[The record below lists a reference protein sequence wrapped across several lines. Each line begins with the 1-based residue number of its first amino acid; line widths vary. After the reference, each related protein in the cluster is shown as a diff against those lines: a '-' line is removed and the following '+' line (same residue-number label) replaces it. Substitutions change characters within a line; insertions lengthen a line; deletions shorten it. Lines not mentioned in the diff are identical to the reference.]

1 MLDFL
6 RRYQRYFFIVIAIVI
21 VISFS
26 FFGTQATLNAPQKIK
41 DRPIGQAVDG
51 SKIMERK
58 VGQMSRFLSTD
69 RSDFSLVERG
79 AMPNYF
85 NDGVIRKDL
94 LGTGVGILLVNAY
107 FNDLKKEL
115 EERMIRHKEF
125 RPYCHPTAPFISAQN
140 LWAQVLPAQKTN
152 LERFLNEVEE
162 MNPDTFAL
170 LVDLYLGESAFP
182 PSTLREYLMF
192 QQKHYDWIEEDPSLA
207 RANLNLFQCRHVQDW
222 FGSRFVELSAQFIIN
237 AALIAK
243 ERGYKVSYEEARV
256 DLIRHG
262 YESLQAVMRKMEI
275 SEEEIANLWKQQL
288 HVLGMSEKEAVEAW
302 QQVMLFRRLFKDV
315 GGAVFVDPHVYQT
328 FYSFASKTADAD
340 LYHLPKEL
348 EIKDFCALM
357 KLEFYLDQVA
367 KNREAGVMLPQN
379 FDEIAV
385 IKKRCPELVEK
396 RFLVEIAEVSI
407 GEIALSV
414 SLKETWEWQLEK
426 ENYELLEKEFP
437 KLAVKNGTDE
447 ESYFAALESLEP
459 ELRNQIDTFSRKAL
473 VRTHPKWIEN
483 ALDQKHMTLR
493 KLSFSKEEELSHLL
507 SVAALK
513 GELEVNPEALEARR
527 KLELYT
533 ADGEVYCR
541 FHVLDRDLNE
551 TVLSFAEAEER
562 GILDSLL
569 EAHLE
574 EAYPTERKKN
584 PPLFKTEGGEWKP
597 FPEVRTDV
605 GRYVYADL
613 LKNIEAAVVKL
624 RVQLPGDRYEDLDGF
639 YPHYRLFSHMYT
651 AEREIRRLG
660 DESLFLKG
668 KALPSEE
675 GRLPNKEPLDTQ
687 WALIKENKVFKNHEK
702 SPWFDSEIFAM
713 VEQSWSGVKASE
725 RGDLFFFQ
733 LKEKAVPSGNFETE
747 MEQGQAILSKE
758 AECSLMAE
766 VVDRL
771 KQTEAIHLS
780 YDRAQRS

>member
-6 RRYQRYFFIVIAIVI
+6 RRYQRYFFIVIAVVI

-41 DRPIGQAVDG
+41 DKPIGEAVDG
-51 SKIMERK
+51 SKIMEHK
-58 VGQMSRFLSTD
+58 VAQMAHFLSTD
-69 RSDFSLVERG
+69 RGDLSLLERG
-79 AMPNYF
+79 VMPNYF

-94 LGTGVGILLVNAY
+94 LGTGIGVLLANAY
-107 FNDLKKEL
+107 FDDLKEEL
-115 EERMIRHKEF
+115 EERMVRHKEF

-140 LWAQVLPAQKTN
+140 LWAQVLPAQKDN
-152 LERFLNEVEE
+152 LEHFLKEVEE

-170 LVDLYLGESAFP
+170 LVDLYLGESVFP

-222 FGSRFVELSAQFIIN
+222 FGSRFVDLSAQFIIN

-262 YESLQAVMRKMEI
+262 YESLQTILKKMEI
-275 SEEEIANLWKQQL
+275 SEEEMADLWKRQL
-288 HVLGMSEKEAVEAW
+288 YVLGMNEKEAVEVW
-302 QQVMLFRRLFKDV
+302 QQVMLFRRLFKDI

-340 LYHLPKEL
+340 LYRLPYPL
-348 EIKDFCALM
+348 EIKDFSALM

-367 KNREAGVMLPQN
+367 KNREVGVMLPQN
-379 FDEIAV
+379 FDAVEV
-385 IKKRCPELVEK
+385 IKKRCPELIEK
-396 RFLVEIAEVSI
+396 RFLVEVAEVSI
-407 GEIALSV
+407 DEISLSV
-414 SLKETWEWQLEK
+414 SLKEAWDWQLEK

-437 KLAVKNGTDE
+437 SLAAKNGSDE
-447 ESYFAALESLEP
+447 DSYFAALESLDP
-459 ELRNQIDTFSRKAL
+459 KLRNQIDTFTRKAL
-473 VRTHPKWIEN
+473 VRNHPEWIEN
-483 ALDQKHMTLR
+483 ALDQKHMTVR
-493 KLSFSKEEELSHLL
+493 KLSFSKKEELSELL
-507 SVAALK
+507 SVAALQ

-533 ADGEVYCR
+533 ADGKTYCR

-551 TVLSFAEAEER
+551 TVLSFTEAEEK
-562 GILDSLL
+562 GILDALL
-569 EAHLE
+569 ERHLE

-605 GRYVYADL
+605 GRYLYADL
-613 LKNIEAAVVKL
+613 LKSIEEEVAKL
-624 RVQLPGDRYEDLDGF
+624 HVDLPGDRYEDLDGF
-639 YPHYRLFSHMYT
+639 YPRYRLFPHLYA
-651 AEREIRRLG
+651 AEKEVRRLG
-660 DESLFLKG
+660 EKSGFLREK
-668 KALPSEE
+668 LSPNEE
-675 GRLPNKEPLDTQ
+675 GKLSQKEPLEKQ
-687 WALIKENKVFKNHEK
+687 WALVKENKLFKNHEK
-702 SPWFDSEIFAM
+702 SPWFDSDIFAM
-713 VEQSWSGVKASE
+713 VEKSWSEVKTSD

-733 LKEKAVPSGNFETE
+733 LKEKAVPNGNFETE
-747 MEQGQAILSKE
+747 IEQGQEILSKE
-758 AECSLMAE
+758 AECYLMTE
-766 VVDRL
+766 VIDRL
-771 KQTEAIHLS
+771 KETNAIHFH
-780 YDRAQRS
+780 DRAQRS